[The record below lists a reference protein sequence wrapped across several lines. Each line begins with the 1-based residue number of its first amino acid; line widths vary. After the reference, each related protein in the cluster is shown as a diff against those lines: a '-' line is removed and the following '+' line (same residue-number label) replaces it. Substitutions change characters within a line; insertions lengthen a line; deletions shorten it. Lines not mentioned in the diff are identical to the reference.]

1 MICKGS
7 SVQRYG
13 KVFVSIITLCCF
25 FYSCICASGVKS
37 PLPVGEAGTDA
48 GLGSTGSSQ
57 GRVPQLVPEVT
68 APIFLQRKWPSQR
81 HSAGSPVSPVGSRAA
96 QGCMGQGGCGWF
108 RERWWGLGSCGQ
120 TSICGWFCGWFGDSC
135 QTTSWLHGRTVPVLS
150 PALRFY
156 SLMQPS
162 KGQHAMQAHG
172 PCLWDFG
179 SSLEQMPGGFI
190 FLINFCWSMV
200 ASHCCVNFCCI
211 AKRIYL
217 HMFRLFQISFPFRS
231 PQNTE

>member
-37 PLPVGEAGTDA
+37 PLPMGEAGTDA

-108 RERWWGLGSCGQ
+108 GER
-120 TSICGWFCGWFGDSC
+120 
-135 QTTSWLHGRTVPVLS
+135 
-150 PALRFY
+150 
-156 SLMQPS
+156 
-162 KGQHAMQAHG
+162 
-172 PCLWDFG
+172 
-179 SSLEQMPGGFI
+179 
-190 FLINFCWSMV
+190 
-200 ASHCCVNFCCI
+200 
-211 AKRIYL
+211 
-217 HMFRLFQISFPFRS
+217 
-231 PQNTE
+231 